1 MKQKIAKYLIYTT
14 LALVAVSY
22 LPWVYLTIGYYILRY
37 AIMACMATTLVLTFS
52 IEKYFSERFMRLFA
66 VTIILVAAEF
76 LFFYLSGRHF
86 RLADLSQLIIAFLCI
101 GIGITLDNDIKSWA
115 NVCYYYTLGLIV
127 MGVLNCFYWAGGLY
141 IPEHY
146 MLNEGKNQVGGL
158 IAIAGTACF
167 FFGIK
172 IKEQRTHFLVLFF
185 LTLLVLLLIRAR
197 SDCFA
202 MLLCTLFVGIKDCNW
217 KWQWNLKTVVTIL
230 GICLIGYIIYTGFIC
245 DELHTFM
252 VGGKSSDDLDV
263 LTSNRMERNHQGL
276 EFLMKDP
283 FNGEQE
289 EESGILLIHNYI
301 LLRLVRYGIWSLP
314 LVGFYLYFGVKT
326 ICGLFK
332 NRKTRVQ
339 DVGYIACALPLL
351 VSFVEPN
358 FPYGPGSIQMLA
370 FLLLGATFRHQQQE
384 LPTRVCDTPAESPH
398 KVLHICNDFTYSKV
412 HTELYQQLDK
422 LGVEQIIYSPIRNQT
437 LKGNNRFEGSHS
449 EIVYSF
455 ILKPLHRIF
464 FNRKI
469 DVIEKDICQKVDLSQ
484 IGIVHATNLFSDGAT
499 ALQLKRHY
507 GISYIVAVRNSDL
520 NAFLK
525 LPHLWWVHRAVIQ
538 EAEKVVFISPSH
550 HRRLSNH
557 WTLMGMRK
565 TLAQKSLIM
574 PNGINQYW
582 LDHLQAN
589 PQQHAHNH
597 GICYVG
603 NFDANKNVLRL
614 IEAVLKLKD
623 TFSDIHLDLVGGTGN
638 REQDVLQLVEKHSET
653 LSYKGKI
660 YEKDRL
666 QQVYLSNSI
675 FAMPSIHETF
685 GLVYVEALSQGL
697 SVLYTKNEGIDGI
710 FTEKVGESVHPTNL
724 QEITDALHRLLSQP
738 QNYESLATDKFELFS
753 WKHIAEK
760 YQEIYCPFI

>member
-1 MKQKIAKYLIYTT
+1 MKQKIAKYLLYIT
-14 LALVAVSY
+14 LAFVAVSY

-37 AIMACMATTLVLTFS
+37 AIMACMATSLILTFS

-66 VTIILVAAEF
+66 VTIILVTAEF
-76 LFFYLSGRHF
+76 LFFYLAGRHF

-101 GIGITLDNDIKSWA
+101 GIGMTLDNDIKNWA
-115 NVCYYYTLGLIV
+115 NICYYYTLGLIV

-146 MLNEGKNQVGGL
+146 MLDEGKNQVGGL
-158 IAIAGTACF
+158 IAIAGTTCF

-172 IKEQRTHFLVLFF
+172 IKEQRTHFLVLFI
-185 LTLLVLLLIRAR
+185 LSLLVLLLIRAR

-217 KWQWNLKTVVTIL
+217 KWKWNLKTVLSIL

-283 FNGEQE
+283 FNGEQT

-301 LLRLVRYGIWSLP
+301 LLRLVRYGVWSLP
-314 LVGFYLYFGVKT
+314 LVGFYLYFGIKT
-326 ICGLFK
+326 ICALFK
-332 NRKTRVQ
+332 DRKTRLE

-370 FLLLGATFRHQQQE
+370 FLLLGATFNHPQRALPSQE
-384 LPTRVCDTPAESPH
+384 DDCADKSK

-422 LGVEQIIYSPIRNQT
+422 LGVEQIIYSPIRNKA
-437 LKGNNRFEGSHS
+437 LEGNNRFEGSHT
-449 EIVYSF
+449 ETVYSF

-469 DVIEKDICQKVDLSQ
+469 DVIDKDICKNVDLSKV
-484 IGIVHATNLFSDGAT
+484 GIVHATNLFSDGAA
-499 ALQLKRHY
+499 ALQIKRRY
-507 GISYIVAVRNSDL
+507 GLPYIVAVRNSDL

-525 LPHLWWVHRAVIQ
+525 LPHLWWVHRAVIR
-538 EAEKVVFISPSH
+538 EAEKVIFISPSH
-550 HRRLSNH
+550 HKRLSSH
-557 WTLMGMRK
+557 WTLIGMRQ
-565 TLAQKSLIM
+565 TLAQKNLIM

-582 LDHLQAN
+582 LEHLQAN
-589 PQQHAHNH
+589 PEQHAHNH

-603 NFDANKNVLRL
+603 NFDDNKNVLRL
-614 IEAVLKLKD
+614 IEAVLNLKA
-623 TFSDIHLDLVGGTGN
+623 TFPDIHLDLVGGTGN
-638 REQDVLQLVEKHSET
+638 REQDVLHLVEKHPDT

-660 YEKDRL
+660 YEKDKL
-666 QQVYLSNSI
+666 QNIYQSNSI

-697 SVLYTKNEGIDGI
+697 SILYTKNEGIDGI
-710 FTEKVGESVHPTNL
+710 FDEKVGESVHPTHL
-724 QEITDALHRLLSQP
+724 QEIIDALRLLLSQP
-738 QNYESLATDKFELFS
+738 NNYEALATNKFDLFS
-753 WKHIAEK
+753 WRHIATK
-760 YQEIYCPFI
+760 YQEIYSPFI